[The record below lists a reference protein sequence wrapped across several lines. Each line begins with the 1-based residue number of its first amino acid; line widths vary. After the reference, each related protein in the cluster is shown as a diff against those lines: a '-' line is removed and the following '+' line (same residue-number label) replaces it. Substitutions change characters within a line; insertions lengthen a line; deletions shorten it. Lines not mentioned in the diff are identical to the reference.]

1 VVRQTFKLAC
11 WGCTLR
17 VLTPQTYSFQI
28 MVKTLFGYM

>member
-17 VLTPQTYSFQI
+17 VLTPQTYSFQ